1 MKFQKSVWS
10 YFTIFLLVAAVA
22 TGSVLV
28 YDAINKTMDESGTI
42 IVTTCVIFAL
52 ALVCAIVDIVRR
64 RFTVDEPVEKILQA
78 TKEIARGNLSVRLVP
93 SHTYKRY
100 DQYDLIM
107 EDINDMA
114 RQLSKAETMKADF
127 VSNVSHELKTPLAIL
142 QNYSHALKDKNLD
155 GATREKYL
163 EVIESASK
171 RMTTLVTNIL
181 SLNKL
186 ENQQLKPEYAP
197 IDLKEMLINTVLAYE
212 ELIDAKNIEP
222 VCELEEL
229 TINSSY
235 GYLELIWNN
244 LLSNAIKFSEEGSK
258 IIIALRKED
267 DCAVVSV
274 QDFGMGMS
282 QETGQRIFDRFYQG
296 DTSHAQEGNGLGLA
310 IVKRV
315 IDLLG
320 GEISVE
326 SELGKGSKFTV
337 RLRIED

>member
-1 MKFQKSVWS
+1 MRMRKSLLS
-10 YFTIFLLVAAVA
+10 YFSIFLLVAAVA
-22 TGSVLV
+22 TGAVLV
-28 YDAINKTMDESGTI
+28 YDAVNKTTDDLVTAI
-42 IVTTCVIFAL
+42 IMACVIFML
-52 ALVCAIVDIVRR
+52 ALICSIVDMLRR
-64 RFTVDEPVEKILQA
+64 KWTVDEPVERILEA
-78 TKEIARGNLSVRLVP
+78 TKEIARGNLSYRLVP

-142 QNYSHALKDKNLD
+142 QNYSHALKDKNID
-155 GATREKYL
+155 EATRDKYL
-163 EVIESASK
+163 DVIESASK
-171 RMTTLVTNIL
+171 RMSTLVTNIL

-186 ENQQLKPEYAP
+186 ENQQLKPELAP
-197 IDLKEMLINTVLAYE
+197 IDLKEMLIGTVLSFE
-212 ELIDAKNIEP
+212 ELLDSKGIEP
-222 VCELEEL
+222 ICELEEM
-229 TINSSY
+229 TVVSSH

-244 LLSNAIKFSEEGSK
+244 LISNAIKFSDEGGR
-258 IIIALRKED
+258 IIVSLKREG
-267 DCAVVSV
+267 DCAVVDV
-274 QDFGMGMS
+274 RDFGCGMS
-282 QETGQRIFDRFYQG
+282 QETGQHIFDRFYQG

-326 SELGKGSKFTV
+326 SKIGEGSKFTV
-337 RLRIED
+337 RLRIEE